1 MKMVLCW
8 LQCPTFMHTSEKW
21 SFFQFQ
27 TRKLSILT
35 QIVTFNNL
43 LAFCS
48 PALLTVLQFPDFVD
62 NKQTRQG
69 ACVCGGDRMD
79 KHHNSFFYKRF
90 PLPRIKKANK
100 EYTMSA
106 EKKEPLFA
114 SWGSY
119 WPLSGERDAK
129 CGRRLITWKG
139 RGFAWSDGG
148 EDGQQWWGWGTQ
160 RLMVGYPYM
169 GRLLQGSEPGGAGG
183 VSERLTIQINMDASA
198 TFPSQYHRH
207 KRQVCP
213 H

>member
-1 MKMVLCW
+1 MI
-8 LQCPTFMHTSEKW
+8 
-21 SFFQFQ
+21 FFATLVVYFKAGKFQ

-69 ACVCGGDRMD
+69 ACVGGDRMD
-79 KHHNSFFYKRF
+79 KHHNFFFYKRF

-119 WPLSGERDAK
+119 
-129 CGRRLITWKG
+129 
-139 RGFAWSDGG
+139 
-148 EDGQQWWGWGTQ
+148 
-160 RLMVGYPYM
+160 
-169 GRLLQGSEPGGAGG
+169 
-183 VSERLTIQINMDASA
+183 
-198 TFPSQYHRH
+198 
-207 KRQVCP
+207 
-213 H
+213 